1 MTTSRFRNSTVE
13 VLAWAAAGAQAL
25 FVGGWLI
32 GGAIEGHGYSAGRH
46 DISDLTALTA
56 HHATSNRATLLVS
69 GLLTAAFALWALLPS
84 LSRPDLRM
92 PISAWLVALSLPS
105 LDNLSDVFF
114 RLDCRA
120 ADAGCLASHASASWH
135 GKTHLVMFA
144 IAAIATVI
152 APFALAHRMKN
163 LDGWRSFARPTRL
176 FGVLIV
182 AALLAAGALGGT
194 VAQGSSQRIAATLI
208 PLGIVGLAL
217 PVRRQA
223 ANSRGSAGADATNQ
237 PPDPSPV
244 VHRRSRSSAADL

>member
-1 MTTSRFRNSTVE
+1 MTTSRSRNSTVKT
-13 VLAWAAAGAQAL
+13 LAWSAAGAQAL
-25 FVGGWLI
+25 FVGGWLV

-56 HHATSNRATLLVS
+56 HHAMFNRATLLVS
-69 GLLTAAFALWALLPS
+69 GILTAAFALWALRPS
-84 LSRPDLRM
+84 LTSPDLRV

-120 ADAGCLASHASASWH
+120 ADAGCSASHASASWH
-135 GKTHLVMFA
+135 GKAHLVMFA
-144 IAAIATVI
+144 IAAAATVV
-152 APFALAHRMKN
+152 APFALAHRMQR
-163 LDGWRSFARPTRL
+163 LDGWRSVARPTRL

-194 VAQGSSQRIAATLI
+194 AAQGTSQRIAATLI

-217 PVRRQA
+217 HVRRHA
-223 ANSRGSAGADATNQ
+223 PSPPASAG
-237 PPDPSPV
+237 S
-244 VHRRSRSSAADL
+244 